1 MDFQEVIMRLQRYWA
16 EQGCLIWQP
25 YNVKVGAGT
34 MNPATFLRVLGPEP
48 WKVAY
53 VEPSVRPAD
62 GRYGENPNRW
72 GQYYQFQVI
81 LKPDTGNPQELYLE
95 SLRALGLD
103 PSRHDVRFVEDN
115 WQTPALGAWG
125 LGWEVWLDGQEISQ
139 FTYFQQ
145 AGGLDVDPVAVEI
158 TYGLERIVMV
168 LQDVPVFQEITW
180 VDNVTYGDA
189 LFRGEVEQCKYNFE
203 VASVPRLRELYD
215 LYEAEARDALA
226 AGLVLP
232 AHDYVLLCSHVF
244 NVLDAR
250 GAVGVTERAHF
261 FSRMRD
267 LSHAVAEAYVA
278 QRAEM
283 GHPLLER
290 AFGGAGLQ
298 ATRGEGRSGAA
309 PGEPRAFLLEVGC
322 EELPAG
328 DLAAAIDQ
336 LRTLVPEALAA
347 ARLEHGEVRVMGTPR
362 RLAVLVEGVAPMQP
376 DQERVIKGPPAMVA
390 FDSEGRPTKA
400 ALGFAR
406 SNNVAVE
413 SLQVRSFEGRD
424 YVVAV
429 QVEHGLPATE
439 VLGTMVEQ
447 VVGRLRFALSM
458 RWNES
463 QVTFSRPVR
472 WLVALLGEAVV
483 PCVFA
488 GVPAGRTSRGIRP
501 QDSPEIE
508 ITSAEEY
515 EETMR
520 RHHVVLSVEERR
532 AMILEQGRRLAA
544 EAGGELVEDAGLL
557 AEVANMVEWPA
568 VVMGSFADE
577 YLHLPEPVLITVMRE
592 HQRYFP
598 VASEGKLL
606 ARFLAVANGP
616 ALDWDAVRHG
626 NEEVLRARFAD
637 AAYFYRSDL
646 SHTLAELVPQL
657 ATLTFQSDLGSM
669 LDKVRRLE
677 RLVPVLARQ
686 AGLSASETVTVQRA
700 AFLSKADLATKMVI
714 EHTSLQGIM
723 GEHYALR
730 SGELESVAKAIAEQ
744 YLPRYAGDA
753 LPRTRPGMVL
763 GLADRLDSLVGLF
776 AVGLMPSGSSDPYA
790 LRRAALGVIQLL
802 VAGEVR
808 LSLRAAIDAAASVQP
823 MVVGPEVRQEVL
835 AFIQQRLRGFL
846 LEQGYRYDVVDA
858 VLAERGED
866 PLQAARSVEA
876 LQAAVQ
882 QPDWSNVLVA
892 YARTVRITRDLDTRY
907 ELYPE
912 RFTEQAE
919 RDLYTAYAV
928 AAEQVR
934 SRPEVPVLVESL
946 RALVAPITRFFDAVL
961 VMAEDPEVRANRLA
975 LVQRVAAL
983 PKGIADLSRMEGF

>member
-1 MDFQEVIMRLQRYWA
+1 MEFQEVIMRLQRFWA
-16 EQGCLIWQP
+16 DQGCLIWQP

-81 LKPDTGNPQELYLE
+81 LKPDPGNPQELYLE
-95 SLRALGLD
+95 SLCALGLD

-168 LQDVPVFQEITW
+168 LQDVPVFQKITW
-180 VDNVTYGDA
+180 VDNVSYGDV
-189 LFRGEVEQCKYNFE
+189 LLRGEVEQCKYNFE

-250 GAVGVTERAHF
+250 GAIGVTERAHF

-267 LSHAVAEAYVA
+267 LAHAVAEGFVA

-283 GHPLLER
+283 GYPLMGR

-298 ATRGEGRSGAA
+298 AARRAPSGPA
-309 PGEPRAFLLEVGC
+309 PSEPRAFLLEVGC
-322 EELPAG
+322 EELPAD
-328 DLAAAIDQ
+328 DLSSAIEQ
-336 LRTLVPEALAA
+336 LRGLVAEGLSA
-347 ARLEHGEVRVMGTPR
+347 ARLEHGEVSVMGTPR
-362 RLAVLVEGVAPMQP
+362 RLAVLVESVAPVQR
-376 DQERVIKGPPAMVA
+376 DEERVIKGPPAKVA

-406 SNNVAVE
+406 SNNIPVE
-413 SLQVRSFEGRD
+413 QLEVRSFEGRE

-429 QVEHGLPATE
+429 QVERGLPATQ
-439 VLGTMVEQ
+439 VLGTLVEQ
-447 VVGRLRFALSM
+447 LLARLRFAMSM
-458 RWNES
+458 RWNETEVS
-463 QVTFSRPVR
+463 FSRPVR

-488 GVPAGRTSRGIRP
+488 GVASGRISRGIRP
-501 QDSPEIE
+501 EDSPEIE
-508 ITSAEEY
+508 ILAAEEY

-520 RHHVVLSVEERR
+520 RHHVMLRSEERR
-532 AMILEQGRRLAA
+532 GRILEQGRRLAA
-544 EAGGELVEDAGLL
+544 EIGGELVENDELL
-557 AEVANMVEWPA
+557 AEVANMVEWPT
-568 VVMGSFADE
+568 VVRGSFADE
-577 YLHLPEPVLITVMRE
+577 YLHLPEPVLTTVMRE

-598 VASEGKLL
+598 VAKDGQLL
-606 ARFLAVANGP
+606 AAFLAVANGLD
-616 ALDWDAVRHG
+616 LDWDTVRHG

-646 SHTLAELVPQL
+646 SHTLAEFVPQL
-657 ATLTFQSDLGSM
+657 ATLTFQTDLGSM

-686 AGLSASETVTVQRA
+686 AGLNASETVTVQRA
-700 AFLSKADLATKMVI
+700 AFLSKADLATKMVV

-723 GEHYALR
+723 GEHYALH
-730 SGELESVAKAIAEQ
+730 SGELEGVARAIAEQ

-776 AVGLMPSGSSDPYA
+776 AVGLVPSGSSDPYA

-802 VAGEVR
+802 MTGEVR
-808 LSLRAAIDAAASVQP
+808 ISLRAAIDAAASVQP
-823 MVVGPEVRQEVL
+823 VVVSSEVRRDVL
-835 AFIQQRLRGFL
+835 AFIQQRLRAFL

-858 VLAERGED
+858 VLAERGEE
-866 PLQAARSVEA
+866 PLEAARSVEQ
-876 LQAAVQ
+876 LQEAVE
-882 QPDWSNVLVA
+882 QPDWGRVLVA
-892 YARTVRITRDLDTRY
+892 YARTVRITRDLDTQY
-907 ELYPE
+907 ELHPE

-919 RDLYTAYAV
+919 RDLYAAYAL

-934 SRPEVPVLVESL
+934 ARPEVPVLVESL
-946 RALVAPITRFFDAVL
+946 RALVEPINRFFDEVL

-983 PKGIADLSRMEGF
+983 PKGIADLSRLEGF

>member
-1 MDFQEVIMRLQRYWA
+1 MDFQEVIMRLQRFWA
-16 EQGCLIWQP
+16 DQGCLIWQP

-145 AGGLDVDPVAVEI
+145 AGGFDVDPVAVEI

-168 LQDVPVFQEITW
+168 LQDVPVFQEIAW

-215 LYEAEARDALA
+215 LYEAEAQDALA

-250 GAVGVTERAHF
+250 GAVGVTERTHF

-283 GHPLLER
+283 GHPLLGR
-290 AFGGAGLQ
+290 AFGGASLQ
-298 ATRGEGRSGAA
+298 APKGEVGAGPA
-309 PGEPRAFLLEVGC
+309 PSEPRAFALEVGC

-328 DLAAAIDQ
+328 DLIAAIEQ
-336 LRTLVPEALAA
+336 LRSLVAEGLSA
-347 ARLEHGEVRVMGTPR
+347 ARLEHGEVSVMGTPR
-362 RLAVLVEGVAPMQP
+362 RLAVVVEGVAPMQP
-376 DQERVIKGPPAMVA
+376 DEERVVKGPPAMVA

-429 QVEHGLPATE
+429 QVEHGLPAIE

-447 VVGRLRFALSM
+447 LLGRLRFPMSM

-463 QVTFSRPVR
+463 EVSFSRPVR
-472 WLVALLGEAVV
+472 WVVALLGEAVV
-483 PCVFA
+483 PCVYA
-488 GVPAGRTSRGIRP
+488 GVASGRSSRGIRP
-501 QDSPEIE
+501 EDCPEIE
-508 ITSAEEY
+508 IAAAEEY
-515 EETMR
+515 EQIMR
-520 RHHVVLSVEERR
+520 RYHIMLSVEERK
-532 AMILEQGRRLAA
+532 AAILEQGRRLAM
-544 EAGGELVEDAGLL
+544 EAGGELVENDDLL
-557 AEVANMVEWPA
+557 AEVANMVEWPT
-568 VVMGSFADE
+568 VVRGNFADE

-598 VASEGKLL
+598 VASGGRLL
-606 ARFLAVANGP
+606 ASFLTVANGP
-616 ALDWDAVRHG
+616 ALDWEAVRHG

-646 SHTLAELVPQL
+646 SHSLAELVPQL

-686 AGLSASETVTVQRA
+686 AGLSAAETVTVQRA
-700 AFLSKADLATKMVI
+700 AFLSKADLATKMVV
-714 EHTSLQGIM
+714 EHTSLQGVM
-723 GEHYALR
+723 GEHYALH
-730 SGELESVAKAIAEQ
+730 SGELEGVARAIAEQ

-776 AVGLMPSGSSDPYA
+776 TVGLVPSGSSDPYA
-790 LRRAALGVIQLL
+790 LRRAALGVIQVL

-808 LSLRAAIDAAASVQP
+808 LSLRAAVDAAASVQP
-823 MVVGPEVRQEVL
+823 MVVSPEVRRDVL
-835 AFIQQRLRGFL
+835 AFIQQRLRAFL

-866 PLQAARSVEA
+866 PQQAVRAAEE
-876 LQAAVQ
+876 LEAAVQ
-882 QPDWSNVLVA
+882 QPDWGSILVA
-892 YARTVRITRDLDTRY
+892 YARTVRITRGLDTQY

-912 RFTEQAE
+912 RLTEPAE
-919 RDLYTAYAV
+919 RELYAAYAV
-928 AAEQVR
+928 AADQVR
-934 SRPEVPVLVESL
+934 ARPQVSVLVQSL
-946 RALVAPITRFFDAVL
+946 RELVAPITRFFDQVL
-961 VMAEDPEVRANRLA
+961 VMAEDPATRANRLA
-975 LVQRVAAL
+975 LAQRVAAL
-983 PKGIADLSRMEGF
+983 PKGIADLSRLEGF

>member
-1 MDFQEVIMRLQRYWA
+1 MDFQEVIMRLQRFWA
-16 EQGCLIWQP
+16 DQGCLIWQP

-81 LKPDTGNPQELYLE
+81 LKPDPGNPQELYLE

-168 LQDVPVFQEITW
+168 LQDVPVFQEINW
-180 VDNVTYGDA
+180 VDRVSYGDV

-232 AHDYVLLCSHVF
+232 AHDYVLYCSHVF

-267 LSHAVAEAYVA
+267 LSHAVAEAFVA

-283 GHPLLER
+283 GHPLVGR

-298 ATRGEGRSGAA
+298 AAREVRSGPA
-309 PGEPRAFLLEVGC
+309 PSEPRAFLLEVGC

-328 DLAAAIDQ
+328 DLSAAIEQ
-336 LRTLVPEALAA
+336 LRSLVVEGLDAV
-347 ARLEHGEVRVMGTPR
+347 RLGHGEVTVLGTPR
-362 RLAVLVEGVAPMQP
+362 RLAVLVDAVAPVQP

-406 SNNVAVE
+406 SNNIPVE
-413 SLQVRSFEGRD
+413 KLEVRSFEGRD

-429 QVEHGLPATE
+429 QVEHGLPAVE

-447 VVGRLRFALSM
+447 VLGRLRFAMSM

-463 QVTFSRPVR
+463 QVSFSRPVR

-488 GVPAGRTSRGIRP
+488 GVPSGRTSRGIRP
-501 QDSPEIE
+501 EDSPEVE
-508 ITSAEEY
+508 VAAAEEY
-515 EETMR
+515 EPTMR
-520 RHHVVLSVEERR
+520 RHHVMLRAEERR
-532 AMILEQGRRLAA
+532 AVILEQGRRLAA
-544 EAGGELVEDAGLL
+544 EIGGELVENADLL
-557 AEVANMVEWPA
+557 AEVANMVEWPT
-568 VVMGSFADE
+568 VMRGSFADE
-577 YLHLPEPVLITVMRE
+577 YLHLPEPVLTTVMRE

-598 VASEGKLL
+598 VARGGQLL
-606 ARFLAVANGP
+606 AAFLAVANGP
-616 ALDWDAVRHG
+616 DLDWDTVRHG

-657 ATLTFQSDLGSM
+657 ATLTFQTDLGSM

-677 RLVPVLARQ
+677 RLVPVLARL
-686 AGLSASETVTVQRA
+686 AGLSAAETVTVQRS
-700 AFLSKADLATKMVI
+700 AFLSKADLTTKMVV

-723 GEHYALR
+723 GEHYALH
-730 SGELESVAKAIAEQ
+730 SGEPEGVATAIREQ

-776 AVGLMPSGSSDPYA
+776 AVGLAPSGSSDPYA

-802 VAGEVR
+802 MTGEVHIP
-808 LSLRAAIDAAASVQP
+808 LRAAVDAAASVQP
-823 MVVGPEVRQEVL
+823 MVVSREVRRDVL
-835 AFIQQRLRGFL
+835 AFIQQRLRAYL

-858 VLAERGED
+858 VLAERGEE
-866 PLQAARSVEA
+866 PLKAARGVEE
-876 LQAAVQ
+876 LQAAVEE
-882 QPDWSNVLVA
+882 PDWNSVLVA
-892 YARTVRITRDLDTRY
+892 YARTVRITRDLDTQY
-907 ELYPE
+907 ELHPE

-934 SRPEVPVLVESL
+934 ARPEVPVLVDSL
-946 RALVAPITRFFDAVL
+946 RALVEPINRFFDQVL
-961 VMAEDPEVRANRLA
+961 VMAEEPAVRANRLA

-983 PKGIADLSRMEGF
+983 PKGIADLSRLEGF